1 MTTQQDERAELIRNL
16 DYIWGCIQD
25 HGAGKYQGAISKSQR
40 ENSYEMIEKI
50 KAALLAAEE
59 KAGVEVVAWI
69 DKENLPIPAG
79 QSCPVYAGP
88 GPANFNRAALYNR
101 PQAAAQSVPLTD
113 QATIVGLEASVSHL
127 SRLFDEQLSML
138 IQVEEELCVDGHYG
152 KFEDGEHPL
161 CDRIRSHIAAHGIT
175 GKE

>member
-1 MTTQQDERAELIRNL
+1 MTTQQNKPEAQGDRAELIAQML
-16 DYIWGCIQD
+16 TLAKT
-25 HGAGKYQGAISKSQR
+25 HGALSTGMDLEERTSDVLR
-40 ENSYEMIEKI
+40 R
-50 KAALLAAEE
+50 AAVLLAADE
-59 KAGVEVVAWI
+59 KAGGEVVAWI

-113 QATIVGLEASVSHL
+113 EQVTDLVVEHLGPRALSHEKMSVLQA
-127 SRLFDEQLSML
+127 F
-138 IQVEEELCVDGHYG
+138 EEGIAAAE
-152 KFEDGEHPL
+152 
-161 CDRIRSHIAAHGIT
+161 AAHGIT